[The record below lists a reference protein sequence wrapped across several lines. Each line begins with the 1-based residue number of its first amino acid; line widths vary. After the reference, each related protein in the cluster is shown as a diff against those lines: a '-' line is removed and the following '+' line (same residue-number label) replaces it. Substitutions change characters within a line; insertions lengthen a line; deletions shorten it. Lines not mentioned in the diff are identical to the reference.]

1 LMQLQGTSEVNWT
14 KIDVEGAEYEV
25 LKGASNIISHSKDI
39 SLLIEVHNLSG
50 SNSTLY
56 EHISQFLNLYSFKI
70 DFEKTYDSGEKH
82 VIARKQ

>member
-1 LMQLQGTSEVNWT
+1 LQGISEVNWI

-70 DFEKTYDSGEKH
+70 YFEKTYDIGEKH